1 MKRDL
6 AYLWI
11 SVGFAACGAAVT
23 VHEARYGVAVF
34 LALIAVVN
42 TAIAVRQGGWK

>member
-11 SVGFAACGAAVT
+11 SVGFAACGAAV
-23 VHEARYGVAVF
+23 
-34 LALIAVVN
+34 N